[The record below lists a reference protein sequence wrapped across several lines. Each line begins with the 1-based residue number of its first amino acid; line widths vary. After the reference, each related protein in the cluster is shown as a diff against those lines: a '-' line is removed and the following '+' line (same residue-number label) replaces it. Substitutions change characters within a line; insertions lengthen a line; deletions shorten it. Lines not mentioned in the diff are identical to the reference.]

1 MEVQEIYDDERDSGS
16 DICGLSLQ
24 PKGRVLEGFGYKSSL
39 MNWKTRSIGNQDC
52 KMTIK
57 CETMKMKR
65 CATKCMSEGF
75 ESLARLVIWDLSEQD

>member
-1 MEVQEIYDDERDSGS
+1 MVIERTKD
-16 DICGLSLQ
+16 CGIKQRALK

-39 MNWKTRSIGNQDC
+39 MNWKTQSIANQDC
-52 KMTIK
+52 ERRIK

-75 ESLARLVIWDLSEQD
+75 ESSVGLVIWDLSEQD